1 MKKIDWDKPILGGDG
16 VERSREEIEKFFID
30 LFETTITSKL
40 DELRESLNAEEE
52 SKFGD
57 YLDEIII
64 EIHQILIFRPA
75 ELEALKNREDEQKRS
90 WRENGIPDEDIE
102 GFYKKVHTA
111 FNYTKFRKALLNRL
125 AVVLNVKTCL
135 YCNQQYTI
143 AVGKDP
149 NRDGTI
155 NLYGSDAFL
164 QFDHFF
170 GEKEYPI
177 MSMSL
182 YNLIPSCPCC
192 NQKKSS
198 RHVNLRLHPY
208 VSDLSSMLRFRI
220 KDQAAF
226 INPKFKNLDLLEVEI
241 DTTEDEVKDFV
252 ESLDLKRRYARHL
265 DIVQELEVALYMAP
279 YYNGNFEDIKQI
291 FGQGGGCESERLRIL
306 QRHFKGFYT
315 DSKDINKRPLTKFN
329 QDIYAQLCSWNDGF

>member
-16 VERSREEIEKFFID
+16 IERDREKIENFFTD
-30 LFETTITSKL
+30 LFETTIMDNLKILFVIEHRERFQEYVDYILRNLPNILVYKPSEL
-40 DELRESLNAEEE
+40 DNLKKEEDRR
-52 SKFGD
+52 KQKWQ
-57 YLDEIII
+57 
-64 EIHQILIFRPA
+64 H
-75 ELEALKNREDEQKRS
+75 ED
-90 WRENGIPDEDIE
+90 GIPEEDIKD
-102 GFYKKVHTA
+102 FYKRIHKA
-111 FNYTKFRKALLNRL
+111 FNYNGFRKNLLNQL
-125 AVVLNVKTCL
+125 AVVLNVKTCI

-143 AVGKDP
+143 ALGKSLKDKVS
-149 NRDGTI
+149 
-155 NLYGSDAFL
+155 LKGSKAFL

-192 NQKKSS
+192 NQKKSA
-198 RHVNLRLHPY
+198 RHVSLRLHPY

-226 INPKFKNLDLLEVEI
+226 INPKFKDLDLLEVEI

-252 ESLDLKRRYARHL
+252 ERLDLKKRYARHL

-279 YYNGNFEDIKQI
+279 YYNGNFEDIRKI
-291 FGQGGGCESERLRIL
+291 FGKDSGLDSERLRIL
-306 QRHFKGFYT
+306 QRHFKGFYM
-315 DSKDINKRPLTKFN
+315 DPDNINKRPLTKFS
-329 QDIYAQLCSWNDGF
+329 QDIYAQLCSWQEGF